1 MVTYKQLNSILLRDG
16 KKYVVDLQTWAK
28 ETLNGRD
35 FDEFVTDSQDMD
47 PFYQN
52 LKDTGVLTLESI
64 TEVVNTGYGNIIVH
78 VGSVHIWQDQRI
90 SHPKYELWQSRFAAD
105 PNVTYNPE
113 ILQS

>member
-1 MVTYKQLNSILLRDG
+1 MVTYKQLHSILLKDG
-16 KKYVVDLQTWAK
+16 KKHVVELQTWAK
-28 ETLNGRD
+28 ETLTGSD
-35 FDEFVTDSQDMD
+35 FAEFETDSQDMD

-52 LKDTGVLTLESI
+52 LIDTGVLTLEPI
-64 TEVVNTGYGNIIVH
+64 TEVINTGYGNIIMQ
-78 VGSVHIWQDQRI
+78 VGAVHIWQDQRI